1 MTKYQKEKENK
12 MHTIKSILNL
22 NMIMDSYTMRMQMH
36 MKMDVFCAPY
46 IT

>member
-1 MTKYQKEKENK
+1 MRTG
-12 MHTIKSILNL
+12 KSILKV
-22 NMIMDSYTMRMQMH
+22 NMITNSYTMRMQMH

>member
-1 MTKYQKEKENK
+1 

>member
-1 MTKYQKEKENK
+1 
-12 MHTIKSILNL
+12 MHTKKSTINV

-46 IT
+46 VT